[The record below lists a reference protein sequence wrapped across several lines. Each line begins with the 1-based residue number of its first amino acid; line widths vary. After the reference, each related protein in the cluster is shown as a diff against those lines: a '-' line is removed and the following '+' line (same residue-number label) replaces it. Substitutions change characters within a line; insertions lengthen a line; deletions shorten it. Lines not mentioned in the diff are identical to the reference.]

1 MTLSRFSGYSAA
13 AAIVA
18 MIAAACGGGG
28 SSNSTGP
35 TGTCT
40 PSTNPN
46 TIVIQGGQV
55 CPQTITIA
63 LGGQLTIINNDA
75 NVHEMDSDPHPEH
88 TDCPALNQIDFLN
101 PGQSRAS
108 GNLTTA
114 RNCGFHDHAN
124 PNNASLRG
132 TVTIR

>member
-1 MTLSRFSGYSAA
+1 MTVSRLAGYSVA

-18 MIAAACGGGG
+18 TIAVACGG
-28 SSNSTGP
+28 SSSSSSTGP

-40 PSTNPN
+40 PSTDPS

-63 LGGQLTIINNDA
+63 LGGRLTMINNDSTV
-75 NVHEMDSDPHPEH
+75 NEMDSDPHPEH
-88 TDCPALNQIDFLN
+88 TDCPALNQIGNLQA
-101 PGQSRAS
+101 GQTRSS

-114 RNCGFHDHAN
+114 RSCGFHDHLN

>member
-1 MTLSRFSGYSAA
+1 MTLSKLAGYSAA

-18 MIAAACGGGG
+18 MIAAACGG
-28 SSNSTGP
+28 SSSSSSTGP
-35 TGTCT
+35 SGTCT

-46 TIVIQGGQV
+46 TIVIQSGQV

-63 LGGQLTIINNDA
+63 LGGQLTMINNDST
-75 NVHEMDSDPHPEH
+75 VHEMDSDPHPEH
-88 TDCPALNQIDFLN
+88 TDCPALNIGFLN
-101 PGQSRAS
+101 PGQTRQG

-114 RNCGFHDHAN
+114 RNCGFHDHSN